1 MAVSADVAAN
11 TVPETLV
18 LRFSVI
24 VSRVVEWVGP
34 RRREERG
41 VGDEKYG
48 IPWTLGREQG
58 VQDLD
63 LLLLD
68 DLHESCVVLSLRSAD
83 GEPLKSSDLLY
94 QHLSHVQELQRWGP
108 GHREGEVFE
117 P

>member
-1 MAVSADVAAN
+1 M
-11 TVPETLV
+11 LV
-18 LRFSVI
+18 LRFSVV

-34 RRREERG
+34 RRCEERG